1 MTRAVV
7 ATAFG
12 GPEVLAVIQTP
23 LASPGPGEALVSVR
37 AAGTNPIDYKVY
49 SGAMGQDP
57 ARLPMRLGFEAA
69 GVVTEVA
76 EGAAG
81 PGGPIRVG
89 DEVIAY
95 RIGGSY
101 AGDVTVPLSSVI
113 PKPAPLSFEE
123 ASGMMLTGVTAAP
136 ALGVTGADA
145 GQTVLVH
152 GATGGVGL
160 MAVQLAV
167 ADGARVIATASQGG
181 HEMLGGLG
189 GEPGSYGAGLNEWVR
204 ALPRGG
210 VDAAFDCAGGD
221 EALDTSL
228 AL

>member
-7 ATAFG
+7 ATGFG

-49 SGAMGQDP
+49 SGATGQDP

-76 EGAAG
+76 DGAEG
-81 PGGPIRVG
+81 PGGPVRVG

-95 RIGGSY
+95 RITGAY
-101 AGDVTVPLSSVI
+101 ADDVTVPLASVI
-113 PKPAPLSFEE
+113 RKPSTLSFQE
-123 ASGMMLTGVTAAP
+123 ASGMLLTGVTAAH
-136 ALGVTGADA
+136 ALAVIGLGADE
-145 GQTVLVH
+145 TVLIH
-152 GATGGVGL
+152 GAAGGVGL

-167 ADGARVIATASQGG
+167 ADGARVIGTASQ
-181 HEMLGGLG
+181 
-189 GEPGSYGAGLNEWVR
+189 VR
-204 ALPRGG
+204 T
-210 VDAAFDCAGGD
+210 V
-221 EALDTSL
+221 S
-228 AL
+228 